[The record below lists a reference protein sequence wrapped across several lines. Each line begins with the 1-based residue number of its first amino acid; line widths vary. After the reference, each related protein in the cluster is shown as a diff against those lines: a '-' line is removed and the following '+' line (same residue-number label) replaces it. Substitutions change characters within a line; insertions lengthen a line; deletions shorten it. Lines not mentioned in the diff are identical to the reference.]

1 MPFGPLF
8 ARRPLRGLAL
18 RPLAVAL
25 CLVLAAPAHAGWFS
39 RKTEAPPAPAPVAP
53 SGQTAPGS
61 AISTL
66 DAASTAASAAIP
78 ANPDELINAPGNS
91 TLEITGE
98 EDAADAAAADA
109 GTPAG
114 EGAAPGAPAAADA
127 NPDEDEIVLPSV
139 EESDLDDSD
148 MPLGQYSAEEL
159 ASLGNLWERLRKGA
173 QLDTSIDNERIEIQ
187 RNWYVKNIGYIE
199 RMSRR
204 ATRYLYYTISEAE
217 HRNLPTELALLP
229 VIESA
234 YDPFA
239 YSHADAAGMW
249 QFIPGT
255 ARIMGVKQ
263 NEWFDGRRDIIE
275 STRAAYDFLSLLYK
289 KFGDWQ
295 LVLAAYNAGPGAVQ
309 RAIERNQA
317 AGLPTDFWSLRLP
330 AETRSYVPRFLAV
343 AQIVKTPEAYGV
355 DLRPLLNQPFFRA
368 ISVRGQVDMPQAA
381 SIAGVSLKEFYQL
394 NPGFKRQATDPE
406 GPHRL
411 LVPAGLPPDFEAD
424 IAALPVPETTVTQTY
439 KVRKGD
445 TLFRVARHFG
455 MTPAALREI
464 NQLKSDRMP
473 VGKVLTIARG
483 NASPEYL
490 VLRQEMKL
498 DRSPLAPRKVLV
510 SKIYK
515 VKKGDTLASIA
526 RRQGVSIKAL
536 ARLNHL
542 GPRTKLRPGQ
552 VLTVKQ
558 VKATTRVAGGKGL
571 RKITYKVRKGD
582 TLSSIARRQKVSASQ
597 LASWN
602 GKGGKLKPG
611 QTLVIYV
618 ADAGTAAKGK
628 AKGKGKA
635 KTPRKRK
642 H

>member
-1 MPFGPLF
+1 MPFGPYF
-8 ARRPLRGLAL
+8 ARRPLRGVAL
-18 RPLAVAL
+18 RSLAAAV
-25 CLVLAAPAHAGWFS
+25 CLALAAPVEAGWFS
-39 RKTEAPPAPAPVAP
+39 HKTPTPPAPAA
-53 SGQTAPGS
+53 STGQTPPGS
-61 AISTL
+61 PISTL
-66 DAASTAASAAIP
+66 DATSTSASAPIP

-98 EDAADAAAADA
+98 E
-109 GTPAG
+109 
-114 EGAAPGAPAAADA
+114 GAEAGAPAAGKTTPEAPPDATTDA
-127 NPDEDEIVLPSV
+127 NPDDDEVVLPSV

-148 MPLGQYSAEEL
+148 IPLGQYSAEEL
-159 ASLGNLWERLRKGA
+159 AALGNLWERLRKGA

-187 RNWYVKNIGYIE
+187 RNWYVKNSSYIE

-217 HRNLPTELALLP
+217 RRNLPTELALLP

-263 NEWFDGRRDIIE
+263 NEWFDGRRDVIE

-309 RAIERNQA
+309 RAIDRNQA
-317 AGLPTDFWSLRLP
+317 DGLPTDFWSLRLP
-330 AETRSYVPRFLAV
+330 AETRSYVPRFLAI
-343 AQIVKTPEAYGV
+343 AQIVKTPETFGV
-355 DLRPLLNQPFFRA
+355 DLHPVLNQPFFRA
-368 ISVRGQVDMPQAA
+368 INIRSQVDMPQAA

-406 GPHRL
+406 GPYRL

-424 IAALPVPETTVTQTY
+424 IAALPVPQSTVTQTY
-439 KVRKGD
+439 KVKKGD
-445 TLFRVARHFG
+445 TLFRVARRFG

-464 NQLKSDRMP
+464 NHLKSDRVP
-473 VGKVLTIARG
+473 VGKELTIARG
-483 NASPEYL
+483 NASAEYL

-498 DRSPLAPRKVLV
+498 DRTLAPRRVLV
-510 SKIYK
+510 SRIYK
-515 VKKGDTLASIA
+515 VRRGDTLASIA
-526 RRQGVSIKAL
+526 RRHGVSVRAL

-542 GPRTKLRPGQ
+542 GARARLRPGQ

-558 VKATTRVAGGKGL
+558 VKATTRMAGTSSTGM
-571 RKITYKVRKGD
+571 RKITYKAKKGD
-582 TLSSIARRQKVSASQ
+582 TLSSIARRYKVSATQ
-597 LASWN
+597 LANWN
-602 GKGGKLKPG
+602 GKRSKLSPG
-611 QTLVIYV
+611 QAIVIYV
-618 ADAGTAAKGK
+618 ADAGGGGQAK
-628 AKGKGKA
+628 AKGKSRR
-635 KTPRKRK
+635 TRK

>member
-1 MPFGPLF
+1 MPFGLPD

-18 RPLAVAL
+18 RPLAAAI
-25 CLVLAAPAHAGWFS
+25 CLVLAMPAHAGW
-39 RKTEAPPAPAPVAP
+39 RDWLAHPAAAPVPAAATAPAPATP
-53 SGQTAPGS
+53 
-61 AISTL
+61 ISTL
-66 DAASTAASAAIP
+66 DATRASASAAIP
-78 ANPDELINAPGNS
+78 ANPDDVINAPGNS
-91 TLEITGE
+91 ALDYGSPDT
-98 EDAADAAAADA
+98 
-109 GTPAG
+109 
-114 EGAAPGAPAAADA
+114 AAPSEDGILPGDATATEPAPAARAEDAPDAVAAD
-127 NPDEDEIVLPSV
+127 NPDDEDEIVLPSV

-148 MPLGQYSAEEL
+148 MPTGQYSAEEL
-159 ASLGNLWERLRKGA
+159 AALGNLWDRLRKGA
-173 QLDTSIDNERIEIQ
+173 QIDTAQDNERIEIQ
-187 RNWYVKNIGYIE
+187 RSWYLRNPDYLE

-204 ATRYLYYTISEAE
+204 ATRYLYYTINEAE
-217 HRNLPTELALLP
+217 KRNLPTELALLP

-239 YSHADAAGMW
+239 YSHANAAGMW

-317 AGLPTDFWSLRLP
+317 EGLPTDFWSLRLP

-343 AQIVKTPEAYGV
+343 AQIVKSPESYGV
-355 DLRPLLNQPFFRA
+355 DLRPVLNQPFFRV
-368 ISVRGQVDMPQAA
+368 ISVPRQVDMPQAA

-424 IAALPVPETTVTQTY
+424 IAALPLPQATVAQTY
-439 KVRKGD
+439 RVRKGD
-445 TLFRVARHFG
+445 TLFRVARQFG
-455 MTPAALREI
+455 MTPAAVREL
-464 NQLKSDRMP
+464 NHLKSDRLP
-473 VGKVLTIARG
+473 VGKELTLSHG
-483 NASPEYL
+483 NVSQEYL

-510 SKIYK
+510 SHVYK
-515 VKKGDTLASIA
+515 VRKGDTLASVA
-526 RRQGVSIKAL
+526 RRHGVSAKAL
-536 ARLNHL
+536 AKLNHL
-542 GPRTKLRPGQ
+542 GARAKLRPGQ
-552 VLTVKQ
+552 VLTIKQ
-558 VKATTRVAGGKGL
+558 TKAISIAKGGKAPKGM

-582 TLSSIARRQKVSASQ
+582 TLYSIARRHNVSVSQ
-597 LASWN
+597 IQGWN
-602 GKGGKLKPG
+602 GSHARLNPGQGIVLYVATRGGKRG
-611 QTLVIYV
+611 
-618 ADAGTAAKGK
+618 
-628 AKGKGKA
+628 
-635 KTPRKRK
+635 R
-642 H
+642 